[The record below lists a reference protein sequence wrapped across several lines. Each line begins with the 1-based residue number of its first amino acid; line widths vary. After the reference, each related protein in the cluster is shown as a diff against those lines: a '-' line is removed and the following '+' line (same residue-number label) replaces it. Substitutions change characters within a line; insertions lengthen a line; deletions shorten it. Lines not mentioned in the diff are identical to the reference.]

1 MRIFASLLL
10 IFLTTGLFAQKEAS
24 IFIPDTVEQIEYY
37 KSGKVKTYDAF
48 INGKPAIE
56 YSLKRWYTRSGKTML
71 YDSIDAA
78 KDILYIAV
86 YRKDG
91 SPYSV
96 LSETKTDYKITLHN
110 RNGKISDV
118 YSGKHN
124 QRLVLWEIYQDGTKT
139 KDSIFDRFANTKLD
153 TLNYYEKVIIKGK
166 KTILRQELSKGSNIT
181 LENHIRMVYS
191 KDSVIMSEGLYNF
204 RVKNCGYYIEYYPDG
219 SIQNIG
225 EFDKRGYKNN
235 DWLYFDEAGNV
246 IKRERFFRGTNI
258 FK

>member
-1 MRIFASLLL
+1 MRIFAVILF
-10 IFLTTGLFAQKEAS
+10 IFFTTGLFAQNEPS
-24 IFIPDTVEQIEYY
+24 IFIPDTIEHIVYY
-37 KSGKVKTYDAF
+37 KSGKVKTYDAS
-48 INGKPAIE
+48 IEGRPAIE
-56 YSLKRWYTRSGKTML
+56 YSLKRWYSRTGKTIL

-78 KDILYIAV
+78 NDILYIAV
-86 YRKDG
+86 FRKDG

-96 LSETKTDYKITLHN
+96 LSETKTNYKITLQN
-110 RNGKISDV
+110 RNGNVSDI

-124 QRLVLWEIYQDGTKT
+124 ERLVLWEIYQNGTKT

-153 TLNYYEKVIIKGK
+153 TLSYYEKVISKGK
-166 KTILRQELSKGSNIT
+166 KTILRQELSKGSKIT

-191 KDSVIMSEGLYNF
+191 KDSVLLSEGLYNF

-219 SIQNIG
+219 SFKNIG

-246 IKRERFFRGTNI
+246 TKRERFFRGTNI